1 MPSLTPA
8 TRMGLSIAA
17 ATGLYG
23 LSFGA
28 LGVGAGLDV
37 WQTCLLSL
45 LMFTGGSQFGFIGV
59 VGAGGAPVTALSTA
73 ALLGIRNALY
83 GIQMNALLRPSWPL
97 RPLQAQVTIDES
109 TATAVAQETPEE
121 ERRGFWTAG
130 VGIYLL
136 WNLFTLAGA
145 LLGDAIGDPKTYGLD
160 GAAVAGFL
168 GLLWPR
174 LRRREG
180 QAVAVVCA
188 LATVLVTPSLPS
200 GIPIIVAAVVA
211 LLLAL
216 VRRPPRP
223 GHPSPDPESAGGPA

>member
-1 MPSLTPA
+1 MSALSPTSWTPA

-28 LGVGAGLDV
+28 LGVGAGLTL

-59 VGAGGAPVTALSTA
+59 IGAGGSPVTALSTA
-73 ALLGIRNALY
+73 ALLGVRNALY
-83 GIQMNALLRPSWPL
+83 GIQMNALLKPPWAL
-97 RPLQAQVTIDES
+97 RPLQAHVTIDES
-109 TATAVAQETPEE
+109 TATAVAQETADE

-130 VGIYLL
+130 LGIFVL
-136 WNLFTLAGA
+136 WNVFTLLGA
-145 LLGDAIGDPKTYGLD
+145 LLGSSIGDPGTYGLD

-174 LRRREG
+174 LRRRDG
-180 QAVAVVCA
+180 QAIAVVCA
-188 LATVLVTPSLPS
+188 LATVLSTPLLPS

-211 LLLAL
+211 LVLAL
-216 VRRPPRP
+216 ARRGQEETP
-223 GHPSPDPESAGGPA
+223 